1 MATHQQCATDGRT
14 VFSNSIHWEAL
25 QSRAAPLAHDAQS
38 DDAWSGAHLAKEVVE
53 RLEALDDVIF
63 AAIEGDPD
71 ALESAASTWQCTL
84 CELGPETLEESRQQ
98 YLRFAKSVWETTRER
113 PEEPPPNPFA
123 AIEIIGL
130 LAQVDP

>member
-1 MATHQQCATDGRT
+1 MASDQQCTTDGRT

-25 QSRAAPLAHDAQS
+25 QGGAAPQPRTEMDYATLSADVLA
-38 DDAWSGAHLAKEVVE
+38 

-71 ALESAASTWQCTL
+71 ALDLAAATWQCTL
-84 CELGPETLEESRQQ
+84 GEVGPEMLEESRQQ
-98 YLRFAKSVWETTRER
+98 YLRFAKSVWEATREHSD
-113 PEEPPPNPFA
+113 EPPPNPFA

-130 LAQVDP
+130 LAQVDR